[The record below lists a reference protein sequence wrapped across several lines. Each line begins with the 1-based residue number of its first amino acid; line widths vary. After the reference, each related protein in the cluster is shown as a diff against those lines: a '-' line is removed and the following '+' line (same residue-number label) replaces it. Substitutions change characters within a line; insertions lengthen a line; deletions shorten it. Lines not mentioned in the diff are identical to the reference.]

1 MPYLLNLDLSKN
13 YILKLDGFDDEFAFQ
28 YLQKVNLSSN
38 KISELSQIKL
48 KSLTHL
54 NLNDNAI
61 TTSSHFKG
69 HDKLKILELRKNKL
83 KSLEG
88 VENLKELTELYIAE
102 NELTSFQ
109 GLQNVPKLQK
119 IHCRKNPI
127 IKLSEVP
134 NLPDLEYLNLRE
146 SVIESIK
153 EIHSLEGFLKLK
165 ILNIIGCPA
174 SEEMAGNLKKE
185 LIILMDKLP
194 FKKIN
199 KEEVTEDEIK
209 EALDEKKERLKQEEE
224 VK

>member
-1 MPYLLNLDLSKN
+1 LINLDLSKN
-13 YILKLDGFDDEFAFQ
+13 NILKLDGFDDEFAFQ

-48 KSLTHL
+48 KSLYHL
-54 NLNDNAI
+54 NLNDNSIA
-61 TTSSHFKG
+61 TANQFKG

-88 VENLKELTELYIAE
+88 IENMKELTELYIAE
-102 NELTSFQ
+102 NELTSLQ
-109 GLQNVPKLQK
+109 GLQNTPKLQK

-127 IKLSEVP
+127 VKLPAVP
-134 NLPDLEYLNLRE
+134 NLHDLEYLNLRE
-146 SVIESIK
+146 SLIENIK
-153 EIHSLEGFLKLK
+153 EITSLEGFIKLK
-165 ILNIIGCPA
+165 IFNIIGCPA

-224 VK
+224 VD